1 MSTEWDWRPGATN
14 QYRYWSS
21 WTFNYK
27 VAQDFSELGPGS
39 KHKNSY
45 LIKRASPVER
55 LFMSFLE
62 TDAMNRQYLEAEAL
76 VLHSD
81 DDKML
86 L

>member
-45 LIKRASPVER
+45 LIKRAIPVER